1 MNFKIASVDSLIIYF
16 GNEINEDVSL
26 KVRTAYENIKS
37 LQIEGIVEII
47 PSYGSIF
54 ISYDISL
61 YSYKEMVLLLK
72 NSIHLQSKTE
82 NEEKTIT
89 IDVYYGTEVGLDLA
103 SMSEKTSLSIDE
115 IVSLHSQKLYD
126 VYAIGFL
133 PGFAYL
139 ASVDEKIAMMRLP
152 TPRKMIPKGSVAIAD
167 TQTAVYPQNSPGGW
181 NIIGRTT
188 TELFD
193 KSLDTLSPLRV
204 GYKVKF
210 NPISKEQFIFQG
222 GMYYEFRSYKQS
234 AFYFSSR

>member
-16 GNEINEDVSL
+16 GEEINEEVSS

-47 PSYGSIF
+47 PSYSTIF

-61 YSYKEMVLLLK
+61 NSYKEMVSLLK
-72 NSIHLQSKTE
+72 NSIHLESKTIQ
-82 NEEKTIT
+82 EEKIIT

-103 SMSEKTSLSIDE
+103 SMSDKTSLRIDE
-115 IVSLHSQKLYD
+115 IIKLHSQKLYD

-139 ASVDEKIAMMRLP
+139 ASVDKKIAIPRLS
-152 TPRKMIPKGSVAIAD
+152 TPRKIIPKGSVAIAD

-193 KSLDTLSPLRV
+193 KNIDTLSPLRV

-210 NPISKEQFIFQG
+210 NPITKEKFISQG
-222 GMYYEFRSYKQS
+222 GII
-234 AFYFSSR
+234 